1 MDNMLL
7 FFRRLLSDPF
17 LFFPLYISEPKLKNV
32 VHIVILT
39 TACACLFLLLRV
51 RKTVVSDL
59 SFFFFFL
66 FLVRISGFTL
76 DSLALLGFFIIAA
89 TLFHCGAL
97 SLLWRAAFFFLLLLP
112 VSVPF
117 YIYRHKS
124 ISKSCSFFFFF
135 FHLFPTVLFQ
145 EKFIQVTKGRNTTAE
160 VVILSRSFFFFFPA
174 PTITDHNSARSLLRI
189 KYA

>member
-59 SFFFFFL
+59 SFFFFFP
-66 FLVRISGFTL
+66 FLVRISGLTL

-135 FHLFPTVLFQ
+135 SPFPN
-145 EKFIQVTKGRNTTAE
+145 RS
-160 VVILSRSFFFFFPA
+160 LSREIDTSHEGTKYDCGSRDSQPFLFFFFPC
-174 PTITDHNSARSLLRI
+174 THNHRPQFRKKPS
-189 KYA
+189 